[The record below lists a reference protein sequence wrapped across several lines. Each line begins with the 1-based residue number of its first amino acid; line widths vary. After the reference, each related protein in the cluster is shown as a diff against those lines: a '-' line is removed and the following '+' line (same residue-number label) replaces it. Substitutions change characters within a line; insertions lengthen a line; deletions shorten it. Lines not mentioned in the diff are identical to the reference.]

1 MQISFKKLHLLMIAM
16 LAKTEK
22 ADLDKPIDLLD
33 LLDLVIDII
42 MHLNLDCL

>member
-1 MQISFKKLHLLMIAM
+1 MIAM

-33 LLDLVIDII
+33 MLDLVIDII